1 MRTPVLQYPFP
12 APPKPGLPLKGHTI
26 TTDTSLLEHY
36 RRFCADHA
44 CDNAETSFEFFCVF
58 GGSGLAVDMSLSL
71 EEAIERTILDNYRDL
86 HRDINAITGGDAD
99 AHALLAGVALG
110 DRRTHSAYKRARLSR
125 EAGDKAVAA
134 MREAGVI
141 EREKAR
147 PNSFSWIDDDVISDR
162 LHFTSPF
169 LRFWFAFV
177 SPIFRGIKEGD
188 YEEFRTRYANHAA
201 GFCDVVFERLA
212 MELIRVEFADDP
224 VAEIGGY
231 WDKNVEIDVIAKTA
245 SGRTV
250 AASCRY
256 VNAKLKKSELT
267 KLQHSCEKAGFKTDV
282 FVLMAKNG
290 FSGELKS
297 LKGENLRLLSLRHFK
312 KLL

>member
-1 MRTPVLQYPFP
+1 M
-12 APPKPGLPLKGHTI
+12 
-26 TTDTSLLEHY
+26 
-36 RRFCADHA
+36 
-44 CDNAETSFEFFCVF
+44 N
-58 GGSGLAVDMSLSL
+58 LSL
-71 EEAIERTILDNYRDL
+71 EEAIEQYILDDYRDL
-86 HRDINAITGGDAD
+86 HRDINALTGGDAD

-110 DRRTHSAYKRARLSR
+110 DRRTHSAFKRARLSR

-134 MREAGVI
+134 MREVGVI

-147 PNSFSWIDDDVISDR
+147 PNRFSWIDDDVISDR
-162 LHFTSPF
+162 LHFTLPF
-169 LRFWFAFV
+169 LHFWFAFV
-177 SPIFRGIKEGD
+177 SPIYKGIKEGN

-212 MELIRVEFADDP
+212 IELVKAEFADENIT
-224 VAEIGGY
+224 EIGGY
-231 WDKNVEIDVIAKTA
+231 WDKNTEIDIIAKTE
-245 SGRTV
+245 SGKTV

-267 KLQHSCEKAGFKTDV
+267 KLQQACEKAGFTPDAY
-282 FVLMAKNG
+282 VLVAKNG

-297 LKGENLRLLSLRHFK
+297 LKGEGLRLLGLRHLK